1 MLVHRTP
8 FFYGWV
14 IVMVVMMSG
23 LLSVGLQFWGFSVFV
38 VPMEEELGWSR
49 STLLAAYA
57 IGALMS
63 VLLAPVLG
71 PYGDTKYGPRIIYGV
86 GAVFFALSMIL
97 MKYVDAIWEHYLFF
111 GVLGGI
117 GRYGIHLPLS
127 IVPKWFVKQ
136 RGMALA
142 WSSAGAGIG
151 TFFVAYS
158 IQLLIDAVGWRDAWM
173 YLGFISLVMLL
184 PGIFLLRTSPEEF
197 GLNPDGVP
205 NDDALS
211 TASRKA
217 RGTAEYSFTRGGAMR
232 TRAFW
237 LVLVAT
243 TLAAFGVMGFVPN
256 IVPFLRGQGFSAT
269 AATASIT
276 AYGAVAIL
284 MRFGLGYM
292 VRRIPIRWVFIIQV
306 AIAGVAISFL
316 YTVTIIPT
324 MVLAMALVGIGFG
337 GFWVVQNLIVADYF
351 GRRHISGILGLV
363 QPFQQGATWGG
374 PLVYGLLFDAFNGYQ
389 WVFASALVAIAFSMI
404 VVYYAKPATQ
414 PMAQQA
420 PAISG

>member
-1 MLVHRTP
+1 MFVHRTP

-14 IVMVVMMSG
+14 IVMVVMMAG

-38 VPMEEELGWSR
+38 VPMEEDLGWSR

-86 GAVFFALSMIL
+86 GSVFFALSMIL
-97 MKYVDAIWEHYLFF
+97 MKYVDAVWEHYLFF

-127 IVPKWFVKQ
+127 IVPKWFIKQ

-151 TFFVAYS
+151 TFFVAYT
-158 IQLLIDAVGWRDAWM
+158 IQLLIEAVGWRDAWV
-173 YLGFISLVMLL
+173 YLGFTSFVVLL
-184 PGIFLLRTSPEEF
+184 PGIFLLHTSPEEF
-197 GLNPDGVP
+197 GLNPDGVAKS
-205 NDDALS
+205 DSS
-211 TASRKA
+211 TANQKTSA
-217 RGTAEYSFTRGGAMR
+217 AAEFSFTRSGAMR
-232 TRAFW
+232 TQTFW
-237 LVLVAT
+237 LVLAAT
-243 TLAAFGVMGFVPN
+243 TFAAFGVMGFVPN
-256 IVPFLRGQGFSAT
+256 IVPFLRSQGFSAT

-284 MRFGLGYM
+284 MRFGWGYM
-292 VRRIPIRWVFIIQV
+292 VRRIAIRWVFIIQV

-324 MVLAMALVGIGFG
+324 MVIAMALIGIGFG

-351 GRRHISGILGLV
+351 GRRHISGILGLF

-374 PLVYGLLFDAFNGYQ
+374 PLIYGLLFDAFEGYQ
-389 WVFASALVAIAFSMI
+389 WVFASALLGIALSMV
-404 VVYYAKPATQ
+404 VVYYAKPAKQ
-414 PMAQQA
+414 PVASSA
-420 PAISG
+420 SIDSG

>member
-1 MLVHRTP
+1 MFVRRTP

-14 IVMVVMMSG
+14 IVMVVMMAG

-38 VPMEEELGWSR
+38 VPMEELGWSR

-57 IGALMS
+57 IGALMT
-63 VLLAPVLG
+63 VMLAPLLG

-86 GAVFFALSMIL
+86 GAAFFALSMIS
-97 MKYVDAIWEHYLFF
+97 MKYVDAVWQHYLFF

-127 IVPKWFVKQ
+127 IVPKWFIKQ

-158 IQLLIDAVGWRDAWM
+158 IQVLIDSVGWRDAWM
-173 YLGFISLVMLL
+173 YLGLISFVVLL
-184 PGIFLLRTSPEEF
+184 PGIFLLRTSPEEV
-197 GLNPDGVP
+197 GLNPDGVAS
-205 NDDALS
+205 DDSRA
-211 TASRKA
+211 TAAQRASVV
-217 RGTAEYSFTRGGAMR
+217 GEYSFTRGGAMR
-232 TRAFW
+232 TRTFW
-237 LVLVAT
+237 LVLAAT
-243 TLAAFGVMGFVPN
+243 TLAAFGVMGFIPN
-256 IVPFLRGQGFSAT
+256 IVPFLRHQGFSAT
-269 AATASIT
+269 AASASVT
-276 AYGAVAIL
+276 AYGAVAVL
-284 MRFGLGYM
+284 MRFSWGYM

-306 AIAGVAISFL
+306 AAAGAAISFL
-316 YTVTIIPT
+316 YTVTG
-324 MVLAMALVGIGFG
+324 VLAMVIAMGLIGIGFG

-374 PLVYGLLFDAFNGYQ
+374 PLVYGLLFDAFEGYK
-389 WVFASALVAIAFSMI
+389 WVFASALLTIVLSIV
-404 VVYYAKPATQ
+404 VVYYARPTTRPVAAPAT
-414 PMAQQA
+414 AA
-420 PAISG
+420 SG